1 MTIKTTIEPIPHSE
15 KYSRWLQVIL
25 ILMCLSSLTA
35 TVVLVYQHLVYKD
48 GIYESSKTNLKK
60 LTIDGALSID
70 KILQQATI
78 SAETLADGLTNGKVN
93 PTNMHV
99 KLKKML
105 AANDNYY
112 GGTITFAPYAYNSK
126 TKLYSAYYSKSGTD
140 GKLTF
145 QQIADIYDYTAP
157 KHDWYVETMAKSNRW
172 GEPYWDEAGKT
183 YMITYSAL
191 FYGEYQD
198 KKKQEPKGVVTVDIS
213 MSRIKDI
220 IESLNIGPS
229 GFGALTTRDGN
240 YLYHPNYEYVQEHR
254 NLRDVALE
262 KNDKNRLRIADMASR
277 GEGGIL
283 DHISTTTGQASW
295 LIFETVPIS
304 GWSLQNTYIKEDLD
318 IDVDVLRQQIIW
330 IIISTIVFLAALT
343 SLILRVNFGCPARVW
358 LLTAIVSLLL
368 ITGISIIWSLALSYH
383 DSYKMAGVKISD
395 KAILGSLMH
404 DYRQISEKKHL
415 PVPVFIATGLYVDT
429 IEFSNANDVVVTGR
443 VWQKYPKSYP
453 KDLVKGIQL
462 GHAKSVKFFKIAT
475 HIEHGSE
482 VVQWTFQADLRVQ
495 LDYSRYPLEVEEL
508 TMQLLPLDTDQ
519 NIVLVPDL
527 DAYRLTTA
535 ALLPGLDKEIFI
547 PGWKLTESF
556 FLFRTMQKNT
566 NFGIEQNFD
575 QQTLPTLHF
584 VIGVKRVFIDA
595 FISNLT
601 PLIIVAIVL
610 FSIVLLSTEVDIG
623 KLLNVCVAVFFV
635 VVFSHLDIRK
645 NISAGE
651 IFYLEYFY
659 FVIYFA
665 IILAPMNSF
674 RIALSMRSRY
684 FEYQEGLL
692 SKVSY
697 WPTILGVF
705 FIITV
710 FKFY

>member
-1 MTIKTTIEPIPHSE
+1 MTIKTINEPIPHSE

-35 TVVLVYQHLVYKD
+35 TVVLAYQHQVYKD
-48 GIYESSKTNLKK
+48 GIYESSKTYLKQ
-60 LTIDGALSID
+60 LTIDGALNID
-70 KILQQATI
+70 AILQQAMI
-78 SAETLADGLTNGKVN
+78 SAEALADGLTNGKVN

-105 AANDNYY
+105 ASNDNYY
-112 GGTITFAPYAYNSK
+112 GGSITFAPYAYKSK
-126 TKLYSAYYSKSGTD
+126 TKLYSAYYSKSGAD
-140 GKLTF
+140 GDLTF
-145 QQIADIYDYTAP
+145 QQLADIYDYTSP
-157 KHDWYVETMAKSNRW
+157 EYDWYVEPMAKSNRW
-172 GEPYWDEAGKT
+172 DEPYWDEAGKT

-191 FYGEYQD
+191 FYGEYPD
-198 KKKQEPKGVVTVDIS
+198 TKEKGPKGVVTIDIS
-213 MSRIKDI
+213 LSRIKDI

-240 YLYHPNYEYVQEHR
+240 YLYHPNYEYVQAHR
-254 NLRDVALE
+254 NLRDVASE
-262 KNDKNRLRIADMASR
+262 KNDKGRLRIADMASR
-277 GEGGIL
+277 GEGGII

-295 LIFETVPIS
+295 LIFETVPTS

-318 IDVDVLRQQIIW
+318 ISVDILRQQIIW
-330 IIISTIVFLAALT
+330 IIITTIVFLVLLT
-343 SLILRVNFGCPARVW
+343 SLILRVNFGCPGRVW
-358 LLTAIVSLLL
+358 LLTAIVSALL
-368 ITGISIIWSLALSYH
+368 ITGISIIWSLALTYH
-383 DSYKMAGVKISD
+383 DPDKTTGVKILD
-395 KAILGSLMH
+395 KAVLGSLMH
-404 DYRQISEKKHL
+404 NYRQISEKKYL
-415 PVPVFIATGLYVDT
+415 PAPVFVATGLYIDT

-453 KDLVKGIQL
+453 TDLVKGVQL
-462 GHAKSVKFFKIAT
+462 GHAKNVKFTKTAT
-475 HIEHGSE
+475 RIENGSE
-482 VVQWTFQADLRVQ
+482 VAQWSFQADLQVQ
-495 LDYSRYPLEVEEL
+495 LDYSRYPLEVDQL

-519 NIVLVPDL
+519 HIVLVPDL

-535 ALLPGLDKEIFI
+535 TLLPGLDREVFI

-601 PLIIVAIVL
+601 PLIIVAIIL
-610 FSIVLLSTEVDIG
+610 FSIVLLSSEVGIE
-623 KLLNVCVAVFFV
+623 KLLSVCVAVFFV

-645 NISAGE
+645 DFSSGE

-659 FVIYFA
+659 FVIYFI

-674 RIALSMRSRY
+674 RIALSMRSRF

>member
-1 MTIKTTIEPIPHSE
+1 MTIKTTKEPIPHSE

-35 TVVLVYQHLVYKD
+35 TVILVYQHLIYKD
-48 GIYESSKTNLKK
+48 GIYESSKTYLKQ
-60 LTIDGALSID
+60 LTIDGALNID
-70 KILQQATI
+70 AILQQAMI
-78 SAETLADGLTNGKVN
+78 SAEATADGLSNGKVN

-105 AANDNYY
+105 AGNDNYY
-112 GGTITFAPYAYNSK
+112 AGTITFAPYAYSSK

-140 GKLTF
+140 GDLTF
-145 QQIADIYDYTAP
+145 QQLADIYDYTSP
-157 KHDWYVETMAKSNRW
+157 EYDWYVEPMAKSNRW

-191 FYGEYQD
+191 FYGEHPD
-198 KKKQEPKGVVTVDIS
+198 TKEREPKGVVTIDIS

-254 NLRDVALE
+254 NLRDIASE
-262 KNDKNRLRIADMASR
+262 KNDKNRIKIADMASR

-330 IIISTIVFLAALT
+330 IIITTIVFLVSLT

-358 LLTAIVSLLL
+358 LLTAIVSALL
-368 ITGISIIWSLALSYH
+368 ITGISIIWSLALTYH
-383 DSYKMAGVKISD
+383 DPDKKTGVKILD
-395 KAILGSLMH
+395 KAILGSLVH

-415 PVPVFIATGLYVDT
+415 PAPVFVATGLYIDT

-453 KDLVKGIQL
+453 TDLVKGVQL
-462 GHAKSVKFFKIAT
+462 GHAKNVKFTKTAT
-475 HIEHGSE
+475 RIENGSE
-482 VVQWTFQADLRVQ
+482 VAQWSFQADLLVQ
-495 LDYSRYPLEVEEL
+495 LDYSRYPLEVDQL
-508 TMQLLPLDTDQ
+508 TMPLLPLDTDQ

-535 ALLPGLDKEIFI
+535 TLLPGLDREVFI

-601 PLIIVAIVL
+601 PLIIVAIIL
-610 FSIVLLSTEVDIG
+610 FSIVLLSTEVEIG
-623 KLLNVCVAVFFV
+623 RLLSVCVAVFFV

-645 NISAGE
+645 NISGVE
-651 IFYLEYFY
+651 IFYLEYLY
-659 FVIYFA
+659 FVIYFT

-697 WPTILGVF
+697 WPTIIGLF